1 MKKLLLLVLLLGF
14 FSCANKEDEYCNSSC
29 WTVINK
35 KQKQLSNN
43 TIQFSIKILRNC
55 TDNDWTTVYLNNST
69 EYSMYDVGDSLCGEQ
84 VPQ

>member
-1 MKKLLLLVLLLGF
+1 MKKLLLLVLLGLI
-14 FSCANKEDEYCNSSC
+14 SCSEQEEEYCNSSC

-35 KQKQLSNN
+35 KQKQLSSN
-43 TIQFSIKILRNC
+43 TVQFSIKILRNC
-55 TDNDWTTVYLNNST
+55 TDNDWTRVYLNNST

>member
-1 MKKLLLLVLLLGF
+1 MKKLLLLVLLGLI
-14 FSCANKEDEYCNSSC
+14 SCSEQEEEYCNSSC

-35 KQKQLSNN
+35 KRKQLSNN
-43 TIQFSIKILRNC
+43 TVQFSIKILRNC
-55 TDNDWTTVYLNNST
+55 TDNDWTRVYLNNST

>member
-1 MKKLLLLVLLLGF
+1 MKKLLLLVLLGLI
-14 FSCANKEDEYCNSSC
+14 SCSEQEEEYCNSSC

-43 TIQFSIKILRNC
+43 TVQFSIKILRNC
-55 TDNDWTTVYLNNST
+55 TDNDWTRVYLNNST